1 MKENRHA
8 IRFQLVEREGVM
20 TPGSFDLREHT
31 LQLPE
36 KRLASASLLRNT
48 YAIILAGGRG
58 SRLHHLT
65 RWRAKPA
72 VPFGGKLRIID
83 FPLSNCVNSGIR
95 RVGVV
100 TQYKAQSLIQHIQLG
115 WNFLPNHLN
124 EFIHVVPAQQR
135 LDEQWYQG
143 TANAVYQNLDILRA
157 NRPDYVLILGGDH
170 VYKMDYGRLLA
181 DHVEKCAD
189 LTIACIEV
197 SLDEAKGFGVIG
209 VDETWRINDFQEKP
223 EHPKPIPGLPGRAL
237 ASMGIYAV
245 NAEFLYEELV
255 RDAGNSSSSHD
266 FGKDLIPSL
275 VPLAKV
281 FAHRFADS
289 CMDRFVTTPYW
300 RDVGTV
306 DSYWEANLEL
316 TKVEPELNLYD
327 DDWPIWSN
335 SYHYPPAK
343 FVSDDPEHRGQAWD
357 SLVSGGC
364 IISGATIR
372 RSLLFTRVCVESY
385 SYIEDS
391 VILPETVIGK
401 GVRLKRV
408 VVDKRCRIPNGLTVG
423 FDPDEDRKRFHVT
436 DKGITLI
443 NATML
448 S

>member
-1 MKENRHA
+1 
-8 IRFQLVEREGVM
+8 M
-20 TPGSFDLREHT
+20 TIELREHNT
-31 LQLPE
+31 LLSE
-36 KRLASASLLRNT
+36 KRLASASLLRNA

-65 RWRAKPA
+65 HWRAKPA

-100 TQYKAQSLIQHIQLG
+100 TQYKAQSLIQHIQRG
-115 WNFLPNHLN
+115 WSFLPHHLN
-124 EFIHVVPAQQR
+124 EFIHVIPAQQR

-181 DHVEKCAD
+181 DHVGKGAD

-197 SLDEAKGFGVIG
+197 SLDEARSFGVIG
-209 VDETWRINDFQEKP
+209 VDETGRIADFQEKP
-223 EHPKPIPGLPGRAL
+223 EHPKPIPGQPGVAL
-237 ASMGIYAV
+237 ASMGIYSV
-245 NAEFLYEELV
+245 NAGFLYEELAK
-255 RDAGNSSSSHD
+255 DAANSSSSHD
-266 FGKDLIPSL
+266 FGKDLIPHL
-275 VPLAKV
+275 VPRAKV
-281 FAHRFADS
+281 FAHRFSDS
-289 CMDRFVTTPYW
+289 CVGRPGTRPYW

-343 FVSDDPEHRGQAWD
+343 FVFDDPDHRGQAWD

-372 RSLLFTRVCVESY
+372 RSLLFTRVRVESR

-401 GVRLKRV
+401 GVTLKRV
-408 VVDKRCRIPNGLTVG
+408 VVDTRCRISDGLTVG
-423 FDPDEDRKRFHVT
+423 IDPDEDRKRFHVT